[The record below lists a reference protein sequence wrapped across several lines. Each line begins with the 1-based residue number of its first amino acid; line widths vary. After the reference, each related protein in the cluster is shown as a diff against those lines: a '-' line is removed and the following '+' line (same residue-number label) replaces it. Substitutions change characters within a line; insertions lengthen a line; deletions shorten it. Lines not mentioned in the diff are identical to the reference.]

1 MKLNYKGYEI
11 KFEPVKDWWCA
22 YVNLPEIEEEYKNQ
36 TYRDGRE
43 FGIDTAH
50 GFNLKMTNHEKL
62 IDA

>member
-1 MKLNYKGYEI
+1 
-11 KFEPVKDWWCA
+11 
-22 YVNLPEIEEEYKNQ
+22 VNLPEIEEEYKNQ

-62 IDA
+62 IDAVRQIQELIEDYESRRTTD